1 MTEQLQ
7 VKKSLPA
14 AVAQKDLAA
23 YWLNSAVSIER
34 MLQSVLEGDMHPSDL
49 MTAMRGVE
57 VYARVRTKI
66 GEMVQKAVDVSGE
79 DSWDPF
85 APDPFD
91 RKVDVA
97 VAKAEF
103 TSSVMNLPT
112 AEVLSRNQQAALQ
125 LYQAGASY
133 RDITDKTELS
143 KPAIDKLLRKTKTPR
158 RKRKN
163 TKTVDMIL

>member
-1 MTEQLQ
+1 MTEDVQ

-34 MLQSVLEGDMHPSDL
+34 MLQSVMEGEMDPSDL

-91 RKVDVA
+91 RQVDVA
-97 VAKAEF
+97 VAKTEF
-103 TSSVMNLPT
+103 STAVMNLPT
-112 AEVLSRNQQAALQ
+112 ADKLTHPQQAALQ
-125 LYQAGASY
+125 LYQAGATY
-133 RDITDKTELS
+133 REITDKTELS
-143 KPAIDKLLRKTKTPR
+143 KTAIDKLLRKTKTPR

-163 TKTVDMIL
+163 QKTVDVL